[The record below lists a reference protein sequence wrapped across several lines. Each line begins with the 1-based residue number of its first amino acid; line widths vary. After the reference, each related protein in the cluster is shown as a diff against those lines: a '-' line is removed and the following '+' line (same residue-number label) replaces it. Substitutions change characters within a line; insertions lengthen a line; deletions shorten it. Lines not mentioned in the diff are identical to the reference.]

1 VDGDRGEFA
10 ELVAECLDRNE
21 VGLEWEN
28 AAYTAV
34 EDWII

>member
-10 ELVAECLDRNE
+10 ELVTECLDRDE
-21 VGLEWEN
+21 VWLEWEN
-28 AAYTAV
+28 AACIAV